1 MKRGLAA
8 ALMLVLVAGS
18 RAAGF
23 DSDFDEENK
32 SWKEIEARIPAYPRA
47 EDLIP
52 FYVSPTTRHQY
63 LVDGASLTVGEDGV
77 VRYTLVL
84 KTAGGATNVS
94 YEGIRCATRERRL
107 YAFGRPDNSW
117 SRARNARWEGIE
129 TAVVQSQH
137 QYMLYTDF
145 FCPDKLIIRSAKEG
159 VDALKA
165 GIHPQANRGQSPE

>member
-1 MKRGLAA
+1 MKRWLFA
-8 ALMLVLVAGS
+8 ALITGTALACE
-18 RAAGF
+18 AASF

-32 SWKEIEARIPAYPRA
+32 LWKEVEARIPAYPRA

-107 YAFGRPDNSW
+107 YAFGRPDNTW
-117 SRARNARWEGIE
+117 SRARSARWERIE
-129 TAVVQSQH
+129 SAVVQSQH
-137 QYMLYTDF
+137 QFMLYTDF
-145 FCPDKLIIRSAKEG
+145 FCPDKLIIRSATEG
-159 VDALKA
+159 IDALKA
-165 GIHPQANRGQSPE
+165 GIHPQANRGQSPD